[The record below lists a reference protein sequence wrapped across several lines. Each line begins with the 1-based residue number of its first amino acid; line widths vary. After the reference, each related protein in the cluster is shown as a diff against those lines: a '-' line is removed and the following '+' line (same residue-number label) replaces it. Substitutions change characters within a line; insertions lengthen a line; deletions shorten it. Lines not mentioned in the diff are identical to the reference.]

1 MTGINAMTESRP
13 VKHSLTLRGHR
24 TSVSL
29 EDAFW
34 RAFRMIAA
42 QQNKTITALAN
53 EIDAARQVDCG
64 LATAIR
70 LYILKWHQDRLPPPP
85 QQP

>member
-1 MTGINAMTESRP
+1 MSRP
-13 VKHSLTLRGHR
+13 VKRSLTLRQHR

-34 RAFRMIAA
+34 TAFRDIAA
-42 QQNKTITALAN
+42 EKGRAVNDLAA
-53 EIDAARQVDCG
+53 EIDANRDMDTG

-70 LYILKWHQDRLPPPP
+70 LFVLDHYRNAAKHRQNTDVIPT
-85 QQP
+85 

>member
-1 MTGINAMTESRP
+1 MNTRP
-13 VKHSLTLRGHR
+13 VKRSLTLRGHR

-34 RAFRMIAA
+34 NAFKDIAEEKN
-42 QQNKTITALAN
+42 QPINALAAD
-53 EIDAARQVDCG
+53 IDAERELETG

-70 LYILKWHQDRLPPPP
+70 LFVLDHYKRKSES
-85 QQP
+85 